1 MRQLFAF
8 FILIMLIPFF
18 FLVSII
24 VYISDGFPIFF
35 TQKRVGK
42 NNVYFN
48 LYKFRTMR
56 KDTPDI
62 ATHLMKNPER
72 YLIKFGTFIRKYS
85 LDEIPQIFNIINS
98 DMSFVG
104 PRPALYNQN
113 DLISLRTSK
122 NIHTIMPG
130 ITGWAQING
139 RDELSIKKKVELDLF
154 YLLNKNLLL
163 DFKILIKTTTRV
175 FRTKG
180 VSH

>member
-1 MRQLFAF
+1 MRQLLAF
-8 FILIMLIPFF
+8 LIFIILIPFF

-24 VYISDGFPIFF
+24 IYISDGFPIFF
-35 TQKRVGK
+35 SQKRVGK
-42 NNVYFN
+42 NNVHFN
-48 LYKFRTMR
+48 LYKFRTMK

>member
-8 FILIMLIPFF
+8 FIFIILSPFF

-24 VYISDGFPIFF
+24 IYVSDGSPIFF

-42 NNVYFN
+42 NNVHFN

-62 ATHLMKNPER
+62 ATHLMKNPKQ
-72 YLIKFGTFIRKYS
+72 YLIKFGSFLRKYS
-85 LDEIPQIFNIINS
+85 LDEIPQIINIINR
-98 DMSFVG
+98 DMSYVG

-122 NIHTIMPG
+122 NIQSIMPG

-139 RDELSIKKKVELDLF
+139 RDELSIKKKVEYDLF
-154 YLLNKNLLL
+154 YLQNKNLFLDLKIILL
-163 DFKILIKTTTRV
+163 TFTKVFFK
-175 FRTKG
+175 KG

>member
-8 FILIMLIPFF
+8 SIFIILTPFF

-24 VYISDGFPIFF
+24 IFISDGTPIFF

-42 NNVYFN
+42 NNVHFN

-62 ATHLMKNPER
+62 ATHLMKNPKQ
-72 YLIKFGTFIRKYS
+72 YLIKFGTFLRKYS

-98 DMSFVG
+98 DMSYVG

-122 NIHTIMPG
+122 NIQSIMPG
-130 ITGWAQING
+130 ITGWAQVNG
-139 RDELSIKKKVELDLF
+139 RDKLSIKKKVEYDLF
-154 YLLNKNLLL
+154 YLHNKNLFL
-163 DFKILIKTTTRV
+163 DLKIIILTFTKV
-175 FRTKG
+175 FSKKG